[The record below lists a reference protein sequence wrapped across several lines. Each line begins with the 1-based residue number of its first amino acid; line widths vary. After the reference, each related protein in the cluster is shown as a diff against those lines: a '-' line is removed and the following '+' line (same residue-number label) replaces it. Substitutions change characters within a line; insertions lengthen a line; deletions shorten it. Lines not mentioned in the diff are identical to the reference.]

1 MKNYKKKYLIRYIT
15 VLYIFIIVLFI
26 LYSLNNYYSKYK
38 IYRGTFLLDNMFE
51 IIVPNKSL
59 KYLEKNTYIYINSIK
74 KKYKIININKN
85 IYKNNNLVVLK
96 INNLINKN
104 KIIVSIYDD
113 KEKLINI
120 FKIFF
125 KED

>member
-59 KYLEKNTYIYINSIK
+59 KYLEKNKYIYINSIK

-96 INNLINKN
+96 INDLINKN

>member
-59 KYLEKNTYIYINSIK
+59 KYLEKNKYIYINSIK